1 MKKEMDAL
9 RKKIHDLQEDVFS
22 KRYWLINHWLFL
34 FFSTVHSPLFFRK
47 IYIAKIQRF
56 AFWAAIGDTRYT
68 WNQVGRPYR
77 QLSILTV
84 LHEKIGDCE
93 QSESTVLDSSH
104 VRTSCK

>member
-9 RKKIHDLQEDVFS
+9 RKKIQDLQEDVFS

-56 AFWAAIGDTRYT
+56 AFWAAIALVTLGKHEAKLAARTGNSRSWRSNT
-68 WNQVGRPYR
+68 KKQG
-77 QLSILTV
+77 TV
-84 LHEKIGDCE
+84 NSPNP
-93 QSESTVLDSSH
+93 QY
-104 VRTSCK
+104 